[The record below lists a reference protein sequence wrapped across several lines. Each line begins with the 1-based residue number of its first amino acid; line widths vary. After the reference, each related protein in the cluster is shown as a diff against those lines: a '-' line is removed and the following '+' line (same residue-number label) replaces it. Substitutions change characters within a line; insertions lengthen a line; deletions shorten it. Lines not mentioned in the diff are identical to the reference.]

1 MKPLHIA
8 SNHRLLSIAIAAL
21 LASQLVQAATE
32 TWTGATNTWNTS
44 GNWSGT
50 NLPPISGDSLIFGAA
65 GAGGLNLNNDLTS
78 GSFSLLGITFNAG
91 APAYVIGDG
100 TTTANVGNT
109 FILTGNV
116 INNSTSLQTLNTP
129 FSMTAQRTFSTSAG
143 GGNLTLSGN
152 ISGSG
157 GGISKNKA
165 GTLILSGTNSYTGE
179 TALNNFGGLEG
190 VLRANDGVGLPTTS
204 NLNIRVGVFETGTD
218 LVRVGGVGA
227 GQMQLKGGVSNNS
240 ANGFSAHGGAV
251 NIAFGTL
258 LSPTA
263 LTWGS
268 GSFIPGSNTGGLEG
282 LILNHTTAN
291 NTLDFKNAV
300 NLNGAVRN
308 VFVNAT
314 NSNAIATMS
323 GALSG
328 TGTSGLNKK
337 GSGTLALTGTNTY
350 NGVTTVSAGI
360 LNLKAGSLANT
371 AIAVSGTGT
380 LAVKPGSAT
389 TVSAGNTAT
398 AAAGASLNLGART
411 FDMTDDFV
419 STFDLA
425 QESTFA
431 GTALTVTSGAT
442 LMFNLGTAGT
452 DRLAVTKTAVVSGTV
467 TVTLDTTGAASL
479 TPGTY
484 NLITAESGL
493 SGGTWQLTGGTT
505 QTVTVGGN
513 DYDLTFNT
521 GDTAISITVA
531 IGSASAYDTWAT
543 GLANQAFDFDSD
555 NNGIPNG
562 LQWILGGTQTESN
575 PAAIAPLEFLDA
587 TDLILTFKRVD
598 ASVTET
604 TLTAEWHIDLVG
616 IWTSVPITRTTD
628 GTDTLGNGVTLT
640 VASNDAAPDD
650 ITIKI
655 PRINAAPG
663 AKLFAR
669 LKATKP

>member
-337 GSGTLALTGTNTY
+337 GVGTLVLTGTNSYT
-350 NGVTTVSAGI
+350 GTTTVSAGTLLINGSSTGSGAVNVSTGATIGGTGSIAGAVNVTGI
-360 LNLKAGSLANT
+360 LSPGASIETFGSGSLSFAN
-371 AIAVSGTGT
+371 G
-380 LAVKPGSAT
+380 
-389 TVSAGNTAT
+389 
-398 AAAGASLNLGART
+398 
-411 FDMTDDFV
+411 
-419 STFDLA
+419 
-425 QESTFA
+425 STFA
-431 GTALTVTSGAT
+431 CEVDSTIGLVGLGVAADLQKVTGNLTLNASTSLTLNDLAAVDTAFAGGTIFSLINYTGSWNGGFFTYGGNELINNEQFSDGLTTWEIVYDAAEGGSNFLGEYAGGSDRFVNITAVPEPRTALLGCLSLLSLLLRRRKYGRKIDSSCSQLSRIITPLKSLPVVLFSTST
-442 LMFNLGTAGT
+442 
-452 DRLAVTKTAVVSGTV
+452 R
-467 TVTLDTTGAASL
+467 
-479 TPGTY
+479 
-484 NLITAESGL
+484 E
-493 SGGTWQLTGGTT
+493 
-505 QTVTVGGN
+505 
-513 DYDLTFNT
+513 
-521 GDTAISITVA
+521 
-531 IGSASAYDTWAT
+531 
-543 GLANQAFDFDSD
+543 
-555 NNGIPNG
+555 
-562 LQWILGGTQTESN
+562 
-575 PAAIAPLEFLDA
+575 AIAP
-587 TDLILTFKRVD
+587 TRGLTIGFND
-598 ASVTET
+598 E
-604 TLTAEWHIDLVG
+604 
-616 IWTSVPITRTTD
+616 P
-628 GTDTLGNGVTLT
+628 NGSRWRS
-640 VASNDAAPDD
+640 SNL
-650 ITIKI
+650 
-655 PRINAAPG
+655 NA
-663 AKLFAR
+663 
-669 LKATKP
+669 